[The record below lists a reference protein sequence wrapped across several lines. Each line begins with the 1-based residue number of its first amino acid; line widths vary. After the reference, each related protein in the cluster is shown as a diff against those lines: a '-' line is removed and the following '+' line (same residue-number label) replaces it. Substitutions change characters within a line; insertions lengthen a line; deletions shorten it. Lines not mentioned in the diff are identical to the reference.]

1 MSVEERLFAL
11 AQQIRQQS
19 GDSFL
24 LSSSQ
29 LVPRLNSQAPDL
41 HAEIRALAAAFTM
54 GAAARIAASANQDA
68 EANAIAS
75 DIAVRERLSMA
86 SVAPAIAVARRIGAL
101 TGGYAGTPTPG
112 GWAGDSM
119 AVGAAPQ
126 APAYQAP
133 PAYTPPPQA
142 PQQHYP
148 QPQPGYAMGQQP
160 SAQQGE
166 SQTDKLKAL
175 SKNPLAMGALALVVG
190 FLVYKNFMEQPSP
203 GPAPTP
209 APISGP
215 GPQPNPQP
223 GPNPNPQPQ
232 TGNQQLPALQPP
244 NAGGP
249 TIAVQRHSSGAP
261 GFMFSLQTQRGPAP
275 AMVLLPQGGW
285 QSGAAGFGVAD
296 PGDATMQNVAS
307 AGQGQFQLVQSDGRP
322 VRLAQIQMQQDN
334 LGVGNVCLMFRGAQ
348 GQQDVQLSGADFC
361 LMDGPCSRPIGCAK
375 LQ

>member
-41 HAEIRALAAAFTM
+41 HAEIRALSAAFTM

-126 APAYQAP
+126 APQAPQAPAYQA
-133 PAYTPPPQA
+133 AYTPPPQA
-142 PQQHYP
+142 PQQNYQQ
-148 QPQPGYAMGQQP
+148 QPQPGYAMPQQP
-160 SAQQGE
+160 GAQQGE

-190 FLVYKNFMEQPSP
+190 FLVYQNFMQQPSP
-203 GPAPTP
+203 GPAPGP
-209 APISGP
+209 APIPGP
-215 GPQPNPQP
+215 G
-223 GPNPNPQPQ
+223 
-232 TGNQQLPALQPP
+232 
-244 NAGGP
+244 
-249 TIAVQRHSSGAP
+249 
-261 GFMFSLQTQRGPAP
+261 
-275 AMVLLPQGGW
+275 
-285 QSGAAGFGVAD
+285 
-296 PGDATMQNVAS
+296 
-307 AGQGQFQLVQSDGRP
+307 
-322 VRLAQIQMQQDN
+322 
-334 LGVGNVCLMFRGAQ
+334 
-348 GQQDVQLSGADFC
+348 
-361 LMDGPCSRPIGCAK
+361 
-375 LQ
+375 